1 MIINS
6 LSVPEDVKVALRE
19 LEKQIEFHKAS
30 DKGQNGHVL
39 FGTNRLLGRPD
50 VVKLYYW
57 ESGDHAEPEL
67 LAKLEHP
74 NILKVYHAASIDA
87 EWAFFTTKF
96 CDGGDLDSV
105 LEKGPLGLREAIDAV
120 MMVASGVSFLH
131 GNGFLH
137 RDLKLENVY
146 RDNDQI
152 VIGDFG
158 SVSPCDAHGHCKT
171 LTRHSLLYRPPEAT
185 VTNDYF
191 KESDVYQLG
200 LMLFQLLGGYLP
212 YDERDW
218 LTSKQ
223 KTEYDALKGATDKGD
238 YATKIIEEKINK
250 GRLLDMDT
258 LPAYVP
264 KSVVTFIRKATR
276 VEIKNRHKSV
286 ADFIATLNNMKRRIP
301 DWRPDGG
308 HIVLHRPKKRLRVLA
323 NGSTFAIEKDVGSG
337 WKKQHALTPKTMR
350 DAVIIAEIT

>member
-19 LEKQIEFHKAS
+19 LEKQIEFHKVS

-39 FGTNRLLGRPD
+39 FGTNRVLGRQD

-87 EWAFFTTKF
+87 EWAFFTTKY

-105 LEKGPLGLREAIDAV
+105 LARDPMGLREAIDAA

-158 SVSPCDAHGHCKT
+158 SVSPCDGHGHCKT

-200 LMLFQLLGGYLP
+200 LMLFQLLGGSLP

-218 LTSKQ
+218 LSIKQ
-223 KTEYDALKGATDKGD
+223 QTEYDAFKSAVDKGD
-238 YATKIIEEKINK
+238 YAAKIVEDKINK
-250 GRLLDMDT
+250 GRLLDMST
-258 LPAYVP
+258 LPSYVP
-264 KSVVTFIRKATR
+264 KALVSFIRNATR
-276 VEIKNRHKSV
+276 VDRKGRHKSV
-286 ADFIATLNNMKRRIP
+286 ADFLTALNNMKRKIP
-301 DWRPDGG
+301 DWRHEDG
-308 HIVLHRPKKRLRVLA
+308 HFVLHRPKKRIRILA
-323 NGSTFAIEKDVGSG
+323 NGSAFLLEKDVGNG
-337 WKKQHALTPKTMR
+337 WKKQHNLSPDTMG
-350 DAVIIAEIT
+350 DAVIMAELA